1 MKHLLLISL
10 LVLSGCSIFPKP
22 AEVVT
27 KPIIVERPK
36 LELPAPAPT
45 DQKPLT
51 WTVITKDNIN
61 EKIKEFEAQG
71 YEFVLFGLTP
81 QGYQNLSINIA
92 DLRRFIQQQNAI
104 VITLKEYY
112 ESPQQSS
119 ADSKK

>member
-22 AEVVT
+22 TEVIT

-36 LELPAPAPT
+36 LELPTPAPA
-45 DQKPLT
+45 DQKPMT

-61 EKIKEFEAQG
+61 EKIEELEAQG
-71 YEFVLFGLTP
+71 FEFVLFALTP

-92 DLRRFIQQQNAI
+92 DLRRYIQQQNAI
-104 VITLKEYY
+104 IVTLKEYY
-112 ESPQQSS
+112 ESPQKTSE
-119 ADSKK
+119 DSKK